1 MQGHSISLQM
11 HNHRTEHWIVVSGN
25 ALVEKEGEKFVLG
38 QNESTYIPLGSK
50 HRLSN
55 PGEININ
62 LIEVQTGNLLREEDI
77 IRYEDNYE
85 RKF

>member
-1 MQGHSISLQM
+1 M

-38 QNESTYIPLGSK
+38 QNESTYIPMKTK

-55 PGEININ
+55 IGKEILI
-62 LIEVQTGNLLREEDI
+62 LIEVQSGDYLGEDDI
-77 IRYEDNYE
+77 VRFDDNYG
-85 RKF
+85 RKIVGY